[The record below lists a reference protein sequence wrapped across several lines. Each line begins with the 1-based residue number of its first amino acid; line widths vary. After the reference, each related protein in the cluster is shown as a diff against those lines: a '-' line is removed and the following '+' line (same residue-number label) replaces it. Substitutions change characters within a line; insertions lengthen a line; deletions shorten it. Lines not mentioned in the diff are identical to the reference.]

1 MITDYQAKYYAY
13 ELSRKG
19 GAGVERVGR
28 ALFDACVDLNP
39 HQIEASLFSLRSP
52 ISKGVLLADEVGLG
66 KTIEAG
72 LSICQYWA
80 EKKRKVLIICPA
92 SLRKQWALELQ
103 EKFNLP
109 VIVLD
114 AKTSKDL
121 NKLGHENPFDAKQV
135 CIISMHYAGRMAE
148 NIKLL
153 PWDLVVI
160 DEAHK
165 LRNAYRQSNK
175 IGQRIRWATDGV
187 KKILMTATPLQNSLT
202 ELYGISTLIDEN
214 IFGDLPSFR
223 TQYMNTGGDLVDLR
237 SRLQTFCWRT
247 LRSQVL
253 EYVKFTERRL
263 ITRPFT
269 PTEKEHELYMGVS
282 EFLKTEGNYALPQG
296 QKHLLILLVRK
307 VLASSPHAVAG
318 TLEIIRDRLIR
329 LKNEF
334 QKKKSALEQLI
345 IDDYIDDDLLDEL
358 LEDQED
364 LETETTEATEDPDSK
379 AIQIDIEKLEIEIK
393 TLNGFIDTARNFGI
407 DSKSVALLT
416 ALDVGFSQMHK
427 MGAAQK
433 AVIFTES
440 RRTQAWLKDYLEANG
455 YAGEVLTFN
464 GSNKDDATGNIYTDW
479 LAKNK
484 DTGRSSGSRQVDL
497 RTAIIDHFRDFSS
510 ILIATEAGAE
520 GLNLQFASLV
530 INYDLPWNPQRIEQ
544 RIGRCHRY
552 GQKHDVV
559 VINFLNERNEA
570 DRRVYEILT
579 EKFHLFTGVFGA
591 SDDVLGSLESGV
603 DFERKVLEIYQ
614 QCRTHEEIALAFKK
628 LQKEL
633 DSAIQT
639 RLKETR
645 QKLLEHYDEDVH
657 ERLKTNHTDAVETL
671 DRIGKL
677 FWNLST
683 HILSANASFNE
694 QNHTFKLTKSPC
706 KDSKIG
712 IYKLITKD
720 GDNFG
725 NDFLYRMSHPLG
737 EYVLEQGRKKQCPTS
752 EVVFDITNHLTRIS
766 LIEQLKDKE
775 GWLKL
780 DLLSVNSLDTE
791 EYLLFT
797 AIDDKGN
804 NLDQETCEKL
814 MWCQGAISGKAV
826 DSSTIETRLQADA
839 DRFVNATLTR
849 NLEENNK
856 HFAEARDQLEK
867 WAEDMV
873 KSVEQELDNI
883 KKQIQEKQ
891 RLCRQSTT
899 MQEQKDLQEEIAKL
913 EKKKRKMREKLFNTE
928 DQIAEKR
935 DKLIDALSQRL
946 KQKTKVNTLFT
957 IHWKVV

>member
-1 MITDYQAKYYAY
+1 MITDFHAKYYAY

-39 HQIEASLFSLRSP
+39 HQIEASLFSLRFP
-52 ISKGVLLADEVGLG
+52 VSKGVLLADEVGLG

-72 LSICQYWA
+72 LTMCQYWA
-80 EKKRKVLIICPA
+80 EKKRRILVICPA

-114 AKTSKDL
+114 AKTCRELKKKGQD
-121 NKLGHENPFDAKQV
+121 NPFDTKQISIV
-135 CIISMHYAGRMAE
+135 SMHYAGNQAE
-148 NIKLL
+148 SIKLL

-165 LRNAYRQSNK
+165 LRNAYRPSNK
-175 IGQRIRWATDGV
+175 IGQRIRWATDGI
-187 KKILMTATPLQNSLT
+187 KKILLTATPLQNSLT
-202 ELYGISTLIDEN
+202 ELYGISTLIDER

-223 TQYMNTGGDLVDLR
+223 TQYMNTGGDLNDLR
-237 SRLQTFCWRT
+237 ARLQSFCWRT
-247 LRSQVL
+247 LRRQVL

-269 PTEKEHELYMGVS
+269 PTEQEHDLYMRVS
-282 EFLKTEGNYALPQG
+282 EFLKSEDNYALPQG

-318 TLEIIRDRLIR
+318 TLEIIRDRLVR
-329 LKNEF
+329 LKQEY
-334 QKKKSALEQLI
+334 QKKQHALEQLV

-364 LETETTEATEDPDSK
+364 LEAETAEAAETPDIK
-379 AIQIDIEKLEIEIK
+379 AIQIDIQRLEDEIED
-393 TLNGFIDTARNFGI
+393 LNSFIDIARNFGV
-407 DSKSVALLT
+407 DSKSKALLT
-416 ALDVGFSQMHK
+416 ALETGFSQMQK

-440 RRTQAWLKDYLEANG
+440 RRTQAWLKEYLEANG
-455 YAGEVLTFN
+455 YRDEVLTFN
-464 GSNKDDATGNIYTDW
+464 GTNKDDATGQIYQQW
-479 LAKNK
+479 LEQNQN
-484 DTGRSSGSRQVDL
+484 TGRSSGSKQVDL
-497 RTAIIDHFRDFSS
+497 RTAIIDRFKSKAS

-570 DRRVYEILT
+570 DRRVYEILSN
-579 EKFHLFTGVFGA
+579 KFHLFTGVFGA

-614 QCRTHEEIALAFKK
+614 QCRTHQEIASAFQK
-628 LQKEL
+628 LQQEL
-633 DSAIQT
+633 DAVIKT
-639 RLKETR
+639 RMKETR

-657 ERLKTNHTDAVETL
+657 ERLKINHTDAVQTL
-671 DRIGKL
+671 DRISRL
-677 FWNLST
+677 FWYLT
-683 HILSANASFNE
+683 MHILDGMAVFDE
-694 QNHTFKLTKSPC
+694 YKHVFRLIKSPI
-706 KDSKIG
+706 KAGKPG
-712 IYKLITKD
+712 TYRLISKD
-720 GDNFG
+720 GDNYG

-737 EYVLEQGRKKQCPTS
+737 EYVLEQGKKKSCPIA
-752 EVVFDITNHLTRIS
+752 EVVFDISHHPTRIS
-766 LIEQLKDKE
+766 LIEQLKGRK

-780 DLLSVNSLDTE
+780 DLLSVKSLDTE

-797 AIDDKGN
+797 AIDDNGN

-814 MWCQGAISGKAV
+814 MLCQARLSNASRDISGVEK
-826 DSSTIETRLQADA
+826 RLQADSE
-839 DRFVNATLTR
+839 RYVEATLSR

-856 HFAEARDQLEK
+856 HFAEARDQLDK

-873 KSVEQELDNI
+873 KSVEQELDSV
-883 KKQIQEKQ
+883 KRQIMEKQ
-891 RLCRQSTT
+891 RLSRHSTT
-899 MQEQKDLQEEIAKL
+899 LKEQRDLQEEIAKL
-913 EKKKRKMREKLFNTE
+913 DKKKRKMREKLFDTE
-928 DQIAEKR
+928 DQISEKR
-935 DKLIDALSQRL
+935 DKLIEALSQRL
-946 KQKTKVNTLFT
+946 KQKTRVINMFT
-957 IHWKVV
+957 ISWKVV

>member
-13 ELSRKG
+13 ELGRQG
-19 GAGVERVGR
+19 GAGVDRVGR

-72 LSICQYWA
+72 LTICQYWA
-80 EKKRKVLIICPA
+80 EKKRRILVISPA
-92 SLRKQWALELQ
+92 SLRKQWALELE

-121 NKLGHENPFDAKQV
+121 LKKGHENPFDTKHI
-135 CIISMHYAGRMAE
+135 CIVSMHYAGRMAE
-148 NIKLL
+148 SIKLL

-175 IGQRIRWATDGV
+175 IGQRIRWATDGG
-187 KKILMTATPLQNSLT
+187 KKILLTATPLQNSLV

-223 TQYMNTGGDLVDLR
+223 TQYMNATGDLEDLR
-237 SRLQTFCWRT
+237 SRLQSFCWRT

-269 PTEKEHELYMGVS
+269 PTQQEHDLYVGVS
-282 EFLKTEGNYALPQG
+282 EFLMRDGNYALPQG

-307 VLASSPHAVAG
+307 VLASSPQAVAG
-318 TLEIIRDRLIR
+318 TLEVIKDRLVR
-329 LKNEF
+329 MRQDYKN
-334 QKKKSALEQLI
+334 QQSTVEQLI
-345 IDDYIDDDLLDEL
+345 IDDYIDDDMLDEL

-364 LETETTEATEDPDSK
+364 LETETAEETESAESK
-379 AIQIDIEKLEIEIK
+379 ILEINIQKLDSEIQE
-393 TLNGFIDTARNFGI
+393 LNGFIETARNFGA
-407 DSKSVALLT
+407 DSKSKALLT
-416 ALDVGFSQMHK
+416 ALEIGFQQMKK

-440 RRTQAWLKDYLEANG
+440 RRTQAWLKGFLEANG
-455 YAGEVLTFN
+455 HRDKVQTFN
-464 GSNKDDATGNIYTDW
+464 GSNKDDASGQIYEDW
-479 LAKNK
+479 LKKNK
-484 DTGRSSGSRQVDL
+484 DTDRSSGSRQVDL
-497 RTAIIDHFRDFSS
+497 RTAIIDHFRDSAS

-552 GQKHDVV
+552 GQKYDVV

-570 DRRVYEILT
+570 DRRVYEILSN
-579 EKFHLFTGVFGA
+579 KFHLFTGVFGA

-614 QCRTHEEIALAFKK
+614 QCRTHDEIALAFKK
-628 LQKEL
+628 LQAEL
-633 DSAIQT
+633 DASIQT

-657 ERLKTNHTDAVETL
+657 ERLKINHKDAMQTL
-671 DRIGKL
+671 DRIARL
-677 FWNLST
+677 FWQLT
-683 HILSANASFNE
+683 KHILKDNAAFYE
-694 QNHTFKLTKSPC
+694 HNHSFKLNKSPIRG
-706 KDSKIG
+706 SKAG
-712 IYKLITKD
+712 NYRLISKD
-720 GDNFG
+720 GENYG
-725 NDFLYRMSHPLG
+725 KDFLYRMSHPLG
-737 EYVLEQGRKKQCPTS
+737 EYVLEQGKKKACPS
-752 EVVFDITNHLTRIS
+752 AEVIFDITHHPTRIS
-766 LIEQLKDKE
+766 LIEQLKGKQ

-780 DLLSVNSLDTE
+780 DLLTVNSLDIE

-797 AIDDKGN
+797 AIDEDGK

-814 MWCQGAISGKAV
+814 MLCEGSLSSASY
-826 DSSTIETRLQADA
+826 DSSGMESRLQADA
-839 DRFVNATLTR
+839 DRHAEATLAK

-856 HFAEARDQLEK
+856 HFNEARDQLEK
-867 WAEDMV
+867 WAEDMI

-883 KKQIQEKQ
+883 KRQIQEKQ
-891 RLCRQSTT
+891 RSCRQSTT
-899 MQEQKDLQEEIAKL
+899 MQEQKDLQEEIVKL
-913 EKKKRKMREKLFNTE
+913 EKKKRKMREKIFDTE

-935 DKLIDALSQRL
+935 DKLINALSHRL
-946 KQKTKVNTLFT
+946 KLKTKVNTLFT